1 MTERLYPLTIHV
13 TEAEA
18 RLIAIERRVDQD
30 RMQDLFHKAAMRA
43 VRDLEFGGIK
53 VDPDR
58 GFTLIS
64 GALHSCN
71 ECGAVV
77 PVARRAP
84 HLAWH
89 VRINRL
95 LES

>member
-1 MTERLYPLTIHV
+1 MTRHNHFTRDIKAPGICPACDEHRAMDST
-13 TEAEA
+13 
-18 RLIAIERRVDQD
+18 QD
-30 RMQDLFHKAAMRA
+30 RIDA
-43 VRDLEFGGIK
+43 
-53 VDPDR
+53 DR

-77 PVARRAP
+77 PVRRRVP

-89 VRINRL
+89 ARINRI
-95 LES
+95 LEKR

>member
-1 MTERLYPLTIHV
+1 MKHNHFTRDIKAPGECP
-13 TEAEA
+13 ACDA
-18 RLIAIERRVDQD
+18 RRV
-30 RMQDLFHKAAMRA
+30 
-43 VRDLEFGGIK
+43 GGSTQ
-53 VDPDR
+53 DPDQ

-77 PVARRAP
+77 PVRRRAP